1 MTCLNCAALTA
12 TLPRTIRLWDLTTS
26 TSLVSWV
33 ATKTYISAL
42 YMNDTMVVSGS
53 GAGIVKLWDL
63 PRLLDMPVT
72 TITTDTS

>member
-1 MTCLNCAALTA
+1 MTA

-72 TITTDTS
+72 TSTTDTS